1 MEKEKKVINL
11 VKNLRTKS
19 MSSNKYVIITS
30 IIFLFQFMCCEFFIE
45 TFDYLERWPFIRLNG
60 NTIKLN
66 YEICQS
72 NNFTSNDIELRLDDS
87 KKTSSILNDFEL
99 FCNRKKI
106 SLIGVFIFLGMM
118 IGGMT
123 TYLIA
128 DKIGRKKT
136 LKIIIPIYII
146 TLIGW
151 YFVKG
156 EKVFWLFLLIE
167 FINGF
172 LSYIIIIT
180 ILIYMCEIIENNL
193 YIYLAIII
201 SGIPISGILCD
212 IFFYKVFNNWRYI
225 LFVFAGINLIDYLIM
240 MFYITDSP
248 IFHLNNREFDIF
260 QESLKEIGKKNNI
273 EFNENDFLEL
283 KRFYIKKILSL
294 NEEDNFEKQ
303 KEKYLEGFDKKPKE
317 NFYDENSDDEEKNLL
332 NENNNNEINNKDEK
346 VIQTPKVKKTV
357 TILLNEKENKLKRK
371 STFDRKDYL
380 IFKNNNESE
389 IIKNF
394 FLGYFRY
401 TDYTPLDLIRY
412 KSQIANFFILSF
424 LWCVSIIIKDG
435 LAINNKNF
443 SISEHLFIYDLIGFI
458 LELCGYF
465 LVVFLISIKII
476 GIQRTQIM
484 FQLFSVILLT
494 VSLFNDN
501 GYINKNFLTLL
512 YLSKLC
518 YSSLFFIL
526 YLITIEIYPTLIK
539 TKGLGWNK
547 AMGRLGG
554 LLSPIMV
561 EYLKLNALI
570 CWFIVFGFF
579 GLVFTY
585 GLPNKIGDLVL
596 NDNKEKGI
604 EKKKTELEEME
615 EIFKNKKN
623 KKFIN
628 FQDIDEIKEE
638 KEDENNNIIDN
649 NIKKDDINKN
659 EDINQNEDINKNN
672 EIDKNDEIDKKED
685 QNEDIKNEE
694 MKQNEEIKNDDTFQN
709 LTVADEKES
718 KSEIDNKIKKH
729 I

>member
-11 VKNLRTKS
+11 VKGLRTKS

-45 TFDYLERWPFIRLNG
+45 TFDYLERWPFIYLNG
-60 NTIKLN
+60 NSIKLN

-72 NNFTSNDIELRLDDS
+72 NNFTSNDIELRLDNS
-87 KKTSSILNDFEL
+87 KKKSSILNDFEL

-136 LKIIIPIYII
+136 LKFIIPVYII

-156 EKVFWLFLLIE
+156 KKVFWLFLLIE

-225 LFVFAGINLIDYLIM
+225 LFVFAGINIIDYIIM
-240 MFYITDSP
+240 MVYIIDSP

-283 KRFYIKKILSL
+283 KRYYLKKILSL

-303 KEKYLEGFDKKPKE
+303 KEKYLEGFDNKQKE
-317 NFYDENSDDEEKNLL
+317 NLYDENSDDEEKNLV
-332 NENNNNEINNKDEK
+332 NENNNNDNEINNKNEK
-346 VIQTPKVKKTV
+346 AIQTPKIKKSIS
-357 TILLNEKENKLKRK
+357 ILSKENNIKLARTKTYDK
-371 STFDRKDYL
+371 KDYL
-380 IFKNNNESE
+380 IFKNNNEAE

-394 FLGYFRY
+394 FLGYFRF
-401 TDYTPLDLIRY
+401 TDYSPLDLLRY
-412 KSQIANFFILSF
+412 KSQISNFFILSF

-435 LAINNKNF
+435 LTINNKNF
-443 SISEHLFIYDLIGFI
+443 NISEHLFIYDLIGFI
-458 LELCGYF
+458 LELIGYF
-465 LVVFLISIKII
+465 LVVFLISIKVI
-476 GIQRTQIM
+476 GIQRTQII
-484 FQLFSVILLT
+484 FQLISVILLT
-494 VSLFNDN
+494 VYLMNDN
-501 GYINKNFLTLL
+501 EYIDKNFLSLL

-547 AMGRLGG
+547 SMGRLGG

-561 EYLKLNALI
+561 EYLKLNTLI
-570 CWFIVFGFF
+570 CWFITFGFF

-585 GLPNKIGDLVL
+585 GLPNKIGNLVL

-623 KKFIN
+623 KKESLFKN
-628 FQDIDEIKEE
+628 MDEIKEE
-638 KEDENNNIIDN
+638 KEEENNNIIDN
-649 NIKKDDINKN
+649 NIEKDDSIKKDEKKDDS
-659 EDINQNEDINKNN
+659 
-672 EIDKNDEIDKKED
+672 KK
-685 QNEDIKNEE
+685 K
-694 MKQNEEIKNDDTFQN
+694 DDTIEN
-709 LTVADEKES
+709 LIVADENDS
-718 KSEIDNKIKKH
+718 KSKIDSKINKYNI
-729 I
+729 